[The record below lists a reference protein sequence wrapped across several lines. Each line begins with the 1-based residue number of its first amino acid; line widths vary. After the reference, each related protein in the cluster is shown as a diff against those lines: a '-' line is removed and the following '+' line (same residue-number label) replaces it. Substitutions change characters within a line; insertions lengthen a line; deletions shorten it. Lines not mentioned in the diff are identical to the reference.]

1 MSIFV
6 KIWKYSIYDISTFV
20 QQTRKHTMRFSIL
33 LLLINWIPVVLAEPP
48 AGVPKGIPVEVANV
62 EMAMVAEEVDTVGTL
77 LPAESVII
85 RSEIAGRVTTIHFSE
100 GQLIDKDKPL
110 ITLDGEE
117 YKAQLA
123 ASSAEVKLSELNF
136 ERQKDLLSKNA
147 SSRQNFDEAQAKLS
161 ESQARQNLD
170 RTRLEKTKI
179 RAPFKGML
187 GLRNISDGAYIRA
200 GDDLV
205 SLMDVNSMK
214 LDFRVPEKF
223 ISQLKIGQAV
233 KISVDAYFDKDF
245 SGKIIALDSGV
256 DEKTRTIL
264 LRARVANEK
273 NLLYPGMFARVN
285 LTLEERRGAL
295 LIPEQAIVPQ
305 GQDSFVF
312 KVVNDKVAMVKVK
325 LGQRQTGTV
334 EINEGLQAD
343 DKVVVAGQMKLRDG
357 APVMAIN
364 STESPQIKPVAAPK
378 SPKPS
383 KTDHNN

>member
-1 MSIFV
+1 
-6 KIWKYSIYDISTFV
+6 
-20 QQTRKHTMRFSIL
+20 MRLSL
-33 LLLINWIPVVLAEPP
+33 LLLFINSIPAALAQPP
-48 AGVPKGIPVEVANV
+48 ASPPKGIPVEVVNV
-62 EMAMVAEEVDTVGTL
+62 ETAMVAEEVNTVGTL
-77 LPAESVII
+77 LPAESVIV
-85 RSEIAGRVTTIHFSE
+85 RSEIAGRVVTLHFSE

-110 ITLDGEE
+110 ITLE
-117 YKAQLA
+117 
-123 ASSAEVKLSELNF
+123 SSAAEVKLSELNF

-161 ESQARQNLD
+161 ESRASQNLNQI
-170 RTRLEKTKI
+170 RLEKTRI

-187 GLRNISDGAYIRA
+187 GLRNISEGAYIRA

-205 SLMDVNSMK
+205 SLMDVSSMK
-214 LDFRVPEKF
+214 LDFRVPERF
-223 ISQLKIGQAV
+223 ISQVKIGQAV

-245 SGKIIALDSGV
+245 TAKVIALDSGV

-264 LRARVANEK
+264 LRARATNEK
-273 NLLYPGMFARVN
+273 NLLYPGMFVRVN
-285 LTLEERRGAL
+285 LTLDERRGAL

-312 KVVNDKVAMVKVK
+312 KVVSDKAAMVKVK

-334 EINEGLQAD
+334 EVVDGLHED

-364 STESPQIKPVAAPK
+364 SVESPQIKQITP
-378 SPKPS
+378 PKPS
-383 KTDHNN
+383 KPLKTDHGN

>member
-1 MSIFV
+1 
-6 KIWKYSIYDISTFV
+6 
-20 QQTRKHTMRFSIL
+20 MRLSL
-33 LLLINWIPVVLAEPP
+33 LLLFINSIPAALAQPP
-48 AGVPKGIPVEVANV
+48 ASPPKGIPVEVVNV
-62 EMAMVAEEVDTVGTL
+62 ETAMVAEEVNTVGTL
-77 LPAESVII
+77 LPAESVIV
-85 RSEIAGRVTTIHFSE
+85 RSEIAGRVVTLHFSE

-110 ITLDGEE
+110 ITLDSNE
-117 YKAQLA
+117 YKAQLE
-123 ASSAEVKLSELNF
+123 SSAAEVKLSELNF

-161 ESQARQNLD
+161 ESRASQNLNQI
-170 RTRLEKTKI
+170 RLEKTRI

-187 GLRNISDGAYIRA
+187 GLRNISEGAYIRA

-205 SLMDVNSMK
+205 SLMDVSSMK
-214 LDFRVPEKF
+214 LDFRVPERF
-223 ISQLKIGQAV
+223 ISQVKIGQAV

-245 SGKIIALDSGV
+245 TAKVIALDSGV

-264 LRARVANEK
+264 LRARATNEK
-273 NLLYPGMFARVN
+273 NLLYPGMFVRVN
-285 LTLEERRGAL
+285 LTLDERRGAL

-312 KVVNDKVAMVKVK
+312 KVVSDKVAMVKVK

-334 EINEGLQAD
+334 EVVDGLHED

-364 STESPQIKPVAAPK
+364 SVESPQIKQITP
-378 SPKPS
+378 PKPS
-383 KTDHNN
+383 KPLKTDHGN

>member
-1 MSIFV
+1 
-6 KIWKYSIYDISTFV
+6 
-20 QQTRKHTMRFSIL
+20 MRLSL
-33 LLLINWIPVVLAEPP
+33 LLLFINSIPAALAQPP
-48 AGVPKGIPVEVANV
+48 ASPPKGIPVEVVNV
-62 EMAMVAEEVDTVGTL
+62 ETAMVAEEVNTVGTL
-77 LPAESVII
+77 LPAESVIV
-85 RSEIAGRVTTIHFSE
+85 RSEIAGRVVTLHFSE

-110 ITLDGEE
+110 ITLDSNE
-117 YKAQLA
+117 YKAQLE
-123 ASSAEVKLSELNF
+123 SSAAEVKLSELNF

-161 ESQARQNLD
+161 ESRASQNLNQI
-170 RTRLEKTKI
+170 RLEKTRI

-187 GLRNISDGAYIRA
+187 GLRNISEGAYIRA

-205 SLMDVNSMK
+205 SLMDVSSMK
-214 LDFRVPEKF
+214 LDFRVPERF
-223 ISQLKIGQAV
+223 ISQVKIGQAV

-245 SGKIIALDSGV
+245 TAKVIALDSGV

-264 LRARVANEK
+264 LRARATNEK
-273 NLLYPGMFARVN
+273 NLLYPGMFVRVN
-285 LTLEERRGAL
+285 LSLEERRGAL

-312 KVVNDKVAMVKVK
+312 KVVSDKVAMVKVK

-334 EINEGLQAD
+334 EVVDGLHED

-364 STESPQIKPVAAPK
+364 SVVETHVMPNFIHRNVESCSCSPVLCLDA
-378 SPKPS
+378 SV
-383 KTDHNN
+383 NICVYLL